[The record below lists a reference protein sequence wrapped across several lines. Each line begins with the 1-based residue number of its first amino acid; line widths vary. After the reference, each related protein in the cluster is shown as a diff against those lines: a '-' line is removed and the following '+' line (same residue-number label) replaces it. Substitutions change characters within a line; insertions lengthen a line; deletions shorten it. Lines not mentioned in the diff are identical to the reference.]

1 MPTQTFSADPS
12 QTTIRLNYRVD
23 AFAAPTLR
31 AELDR
36 LFEAGKTSFLVDLSE
51 TPFMDSAGMAVLISL
66 LRRSRQSGGDVKL
79 IRPKYD
85 PVMRIL
91 QLTRFDRVFEFVG

>member
-1 MPTQTFSADPS
+1 VPTSNSTPAEHQATLH
-12 QTTIRLNYRVD
+12 LNYRVD

-31 AELDR
+31 GELDI
-36 LFEAGKTSFLVDLSE
+36 LFQSGKTHFIVDLSE

-66 LRRSRQSGGDVKL
+66 LRRSRQVGGDVKL
-79 IRPKYD
+79 IRPKSE

-91 QLTRFDRVFEFVG
+91 QLTRFDRVFEFVT